1 MQKAVIEQ
9 TLYIKLSWCNSDFR
23 LQLLIQWLFICPNNA
38 LAGAIAMLSSIIQKQ
53 NLFIFHR
60 INMKVFLMK
69 WAFNSAN
76 KYFT

>member
-23 LQLLIQWLFICPNNA
+23 LQLLIRWLFICAIA
-38 LAGAIAMLSSIIQKQ
+38 LAGAIAMLSSVIKKKQ

-60 INMKVFLMK
+60 INMKVTSMDS
-69 WAFNSAN
+69 WHSPD
-76 KYFT
+76 

>member
-9 TLYIKLSWCNSDFR
+9 TLYTKLSWCNSDFR
-23 LQLLIQWLFICPNNA
+23 LQLLIRWLFICPNNA

-60 INMKVFLMK
+60 INMKVTSMDC
-69 WAFNSAN
+69 WHSAD
-76 KYFT
+76 